1 MLALC
6 GALEG
11 GAWFD
16 GRAMSAR
23 SLKKIE
29 LRRNGGAVLRDSGNP
44 FTWWLGC
51 SSFGG
56 HRHHSLAMLRFLHI
70 GRGCTGVGLANFFH
84 RELDP
89 VFLALDCN
97 HTTLPL

>member
-1 MLALC
+1 MSGERLRFPVRGLVSGEVLALS

-29 LRRNGGAVLRDSGNP
+29 LRKNGGAALRDSGNP

-56 HRHHSLAMLRFLHI
+56 
-70 GRGCTGVGLANFFH
+70 TG
-84 RELDP
+84 
-89 VFLALDCN
+89 
-97 HTTLPL
+97 TTLWRC